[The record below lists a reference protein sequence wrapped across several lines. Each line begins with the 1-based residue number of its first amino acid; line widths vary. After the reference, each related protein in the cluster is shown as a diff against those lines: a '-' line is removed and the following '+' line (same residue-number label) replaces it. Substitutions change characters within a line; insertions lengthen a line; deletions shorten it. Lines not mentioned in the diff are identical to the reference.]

1 MGSGPHPTP
10 IPLFC
15 NCIRL
20 NDLKIKENV
29 LHFMSQLPLSITKIN
44 FTSMSSKFYNF
55 LPVESCLIRFLQ
67 NKIQTF
73 TENGKIC
80 HI

>member
-1 MGSGPHPTP
+1 
-10 IPLFC
+10 
-15 NCIRL
+15 
-20 NDLKIKENV
+20 
-29 LHFMSQLPLSITKIN
+29 MSQLPLSITKIN